1 VGSFLYKQNEPY
13 LYFNKKKSN
22 MSVTIK
28 NLPYSGLMAKINPVY
43 NGLGFVVD
51 SNFKSLNDFK
61 YIAEIFVNGAKVGEL
76 RHNPDISNNK
86 YGIFDI
92 GRVVESYLSYDLNW
106 NTSSSLAS
114 KSLVNYYV
122 KFGEEFGRVFGIK
135 SYQNNSSKMT
145 LILNSVH
152 PLVNGDVVLVQ
163 GVTGTTPVNK
173 FSTITKLGSTGL
185 ICNNIPY
192 VAGLN
197 INNSYVLTGE
207 TVDTFLFWTDSMG
220 VKKVRLKVKAN
231 SSLNIGDKVYIQEV
245 TIQNNSYNNVE
256 WTVEKRTATSVY
268 TYLDISCPFGVPV
281 SSTAKG
287 YVVSRDNYLSLNQFS
302 TQNHLSRAFNGVE
315 QYEDWLSWSP
325 NQWLLQL
332 SSGKYLTKRPDRE
345 LDICLDEW
353 MTVSLLGKREM
364 TDFGL
369 LAPTRQVVETWQHP
383 TTPVSTII
391 TASSSNSAYK
401 PNILQVGVVPNLTGL
416 VNPGDYVDIV
426 GSISGTVRARVINA
440 SYSGSLTNVVLDFPY
455 VAQTW
460 STFNLA
466 IRAINRTYT
475 FQNSRFDFGVGP
487 KNLNI
492 PEINN
497 GLAYKYLVYSVST
510 SISPSSFWL
519 WTRRSEVWTFN
530 MECSCD
536 KFKKW
541 SVVWLNELGG
551 FDFYNFTKRSDKVR
565 VIERNQFRRHLKSY
579 NTTTGYKYKLGDR
592 GRTNYNIESKDQITL
607 RTDFLNQDYI
617 DWLQYAFESP
627 EVYIIDLETDK
638 IYPVNCIDSSVELL
652 NKTNMGSRGSL
663 YIYELR
669 LEMANN
675 RVVQR
680 GGNLPSTANSGPYKP
695 LGSFN
700 TANNGVYQLFNGPK
714 TIL

>member
-1 VGSFLYKQNEPY
+1 
-13 LYFNKKKSN
+13 
-22 MSVTIK
+22 MSITIK
-28 NLPYSGLMAKINPVY
+28 NLPYDGLSAKINPVY

-61 YIAEIFVNGAKVGEL
+61 YIAEVFVSGSKVGEL
-76 RHNPDISNNK
+76 RHNPDISNNR

-92 GRVVESYLSYDLNW
+92 GRIVESYVSYDLNW
-106 NTSSSLAS
+106 NGLSSLAP
-114 KSLVNYYV
+114 KSLVNYSV
-122 KFGEEFGRVFGIK
+122 NFGEEFGRVFGVK
-135 SYQNNSSKMT
+135 SYQNNSGKMT

-152 PLVNGDVVLVQ
+152 PLVNGDVVLLQ
-163 GVTGTTPVNK
+163 GVTGTTGVNK
-173 FSTITKLGSTGL
+173 FSTITKLGQSGL

-197 INNSYVLTGE
+197 ITGAYILTGE
-207 TVDTFLFWTDSMG
+207 SINQFLFWTDSMG
-220 VKKVRLKVKAN
+220 VKKVRLKVKPYT
-231 SSLNIGDKVYIQEV
+231 SLNVGDKVYIEEV
-245 TIQNNSYNNVE
+245 TPQNNSYNSVE
-256 WTVEKRTATSVY
+256 WTVEKRTVTSTY
-268 TYLDISCPFGVPV
+268 SYLDISCPFGVAV
-281 SSTAKG
+281 SSTLKG
-287 YVVSRDNYLSLNQFS
+287 YVVSRDNYINLGSFS
-302 TQNHLSRAFNGVE
+302 TQNHFSKAFNGVE

-325 NQWLLQL
+325 NEWLLQS

-353 MTVSLLGKREM
+353 MTVSLHGRKEM
-364 TDFGL
+364 TDFNL
-369 LAPTRQVVETWQHP
+369 QSPTSQVVETWQHP

-391 TASSSNSAYK
+391 GTWSSNSAYK
-401 PNILQVGVVPNLTGL
+401 PNILSVGVTPNLTTT
-416 VNPGDYVDIV
+416 VFRGDYVDIV
-426 GSISGTVRARVINA
+426 GSVSGSVRVRVVNV
-440 SYSGSLTNVVLDFPY
+440 SYSGGLTTVVLDLPY
-455 VAQTW
+455 VLQTW

-466 IRAINRTYT
+466 IRAINRNYT

-497 GLAYKYLVYSVST
+497 GSAYKYFVYS
-510 SISPSSFWL
+510 ISSGGSASSFWL
-519 WTRRSEVWTFN
+519 WTKRSETWTFN
-530 MECSCD
+530 LKCSCD

-551 FDFYNFTKRSDKVR
+551 FDFYNFTKRNDKVR

-579 NTTTGYKYKLGDR
+579 NINSGYKYKLGDR
-592 GRTNYNIESKDQITL
+592 GRTNYNVESKDQITL
-607 RTDFLNQDYI
+607 RTDFLKQDYI

-638 IYPVNCIDSSVELL
+638 IYPVNCIDNSVELL
-652 NKTNMGSRGSL
+652 NKTNMGSKGSL

-680 GGNLPSTANSGPYKP
+680 GGNLQPSATGVGVQFESYDR
-695 LGSFN
+695 L
-700 TANNGVYQLFNGPK
+700 NNGVVQLFNNEQRVSLIGIEP
-714 TIL
+714 I

>member
-1 VGSFLYKQNEPY
+1 
-13 LYFNKKKSN
+13 
-22 MSVTIK
+22 
-28 NLPYSGLMAKINPVY
+28 
-43 NGLGFVVD
+43 
-51 SNFKSLNDFK
+51 
-61 YIAEIFVNGAKVGEL
+61 
-76 RHNPDISNNK
+76 
-86 YGIFDI
+86 
-92 GRVVESYLSYDLNW
+92 
-106 NTSSSLAS
+106 
-114 KSLVNYYV
+114 
-122 KFGEEFGRVFGIK
+122 
-135 SYQNNSSKMT
+135 MT
-145 LILNSVH
+145 L
-152 PLVNGDVVLVQ
+152 
-163 GVTGTTPVNK
+163 
-173 FSTITKLGSTGL
+173 
-185 ICNNIPY
+185 
-192 VAGLN
+192 
-197 INNSYVLTGE
+197 
-207 TVDTFLFWTDSMG
+207 
-220 VKKVRLKVKAN
+220 
-231 SSLNIGDKVYIQEV
+231 
-245 TIQNNSYNNVE
+245 
-256 WTVEKRTATSVY
+256 
-268 TYLDISCPFGVPV
+268 
-281 SSTAKG
+281 
-287 YVVSRDNYLSLNQFS
+287 
-302 TQNHLSRAFNGVE
+302 
-315 QYEDWLSWSP
+315 
-325 NQWLLQL
+325 
-332 SSGKYLTKRPDRE
+332 
-345 LDICLDEW
+345 
-353 MTVSLLGKREM
+353 SLLGRREM

-497 GLAYKYLVYSVST
+497 GLAYKYLVYSVTT
-510 SISPSSFWL
+510 SVSASSFWL
-519 WTRRSEVWTFN
+519 WQSRSEVWTFN
-530 MECSCD
+530 LECSCD